1 MKIVSKMI
9 TRTRMKSDTTR
20 IPTMIQSFPMMK
32 FLMLSSLQRYF
43 FSRKHH
49 NHLLKIYFVEF
60 TQEAT
65 SNPTII
71 MNLFLKTPPPK
82 TQKHPQGDRTGVW
95 ENRTKFNQEQA
106 RIINDG
112 IYWMENEE
120 WTKHNEEQDNIENKV
135 KYHFHFNRFF
145 TF

>member
-1 MKIVSKMI
+1 
-9 TRTRMKSDTTR
+9 
-20 IPTMIQSFPMMK
+20 
-32 FLMLSSLQRYF
+32 
-43 FSRKHH
+43 
-49 NHLLKIYFVEF
+49 
-60 TQEAT
+60 
-65 SNPTII
+65 

-120 WTKHNEEQDNIENKV
+120 WTKHIEQEDNIENKV
-135 KYHFHFNRFF
+135 KSYASQKEINFNFKGQNARCR
-145 TF
+145 

>member
-1 MKIVSKMI
+1 
-9 TRTRMKSDTTR
+9 
-20 IPTMIQSFPMMK
+20 
-32 FLMLSSLQRYF
+32 
-43 FSRKHH
+43 
-49 NHLLKIYFVEF
+49 
-60 TQEAT
+60 
-65 SNPTII
+65 

-135 KYHFHFNRFF
+135 KYHFHFIRFF
-145 TF
+145 YILGQNARCR